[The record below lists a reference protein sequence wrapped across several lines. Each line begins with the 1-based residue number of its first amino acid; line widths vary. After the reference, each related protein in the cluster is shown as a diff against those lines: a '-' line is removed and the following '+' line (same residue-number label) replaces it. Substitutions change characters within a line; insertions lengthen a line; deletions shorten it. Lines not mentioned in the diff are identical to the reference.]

1 MIFPKKM
8 QKVVD
13 WFSALPGMGSRSAE
27 RVVTYLISLPPDSLK
42 NFARDILAMQE
53 SVRLCAQCGN
63 YSEADLCAICRD
75 GERSTDIVCVI
86 EHPRD
91 IAVFEKSA
99 KLRPLYHVLG
109 GKLNPLEGIGPEQL
123 NIPSLVKRVE
133 SGKIRELILATGA
146 DLEGE
151 ATADYIAELFR
162 DSQGLRMSRI
172 AFGIPYG
179 STLDFANAATL
190 EKALE
195 HRFTVGENKKT
206 EDREQEVEKNKEQ

>member
-27 RVVTYLISLPPDSLK
+27 RVVTYLMGLPPDALK
-42 NFARDILAMQE
+42 SFARDILAMQE
-53 SVRLCAQCGN
+53 SVRRCAQCGN
-63 YSEADLCAICRD
+63 YAEADLCDICRD
-75 GERSTDIVCVI
+75 SGRGADILCVI

-91 IAVFEKSA
+91 IAVLERSA
-99 KLRPLYHVLG
+99 KMRPLYHVLG

-123 NIPSLVKRVE
+123 NIASLVKRV
-133 SGKIRELILATGA
+133 GNGGVRELILATGA

-151 ATADYIAELFR
+151 ATADYIAELFKDSR
-162 DSQGLRMSRI
+162 DVRISRI

-179 STLDFANAATL
+179 STLDFANSATL

-195 HRFTVGENKKT
+195 HRFTVGENQET
-206 EDREQEVEKNKEQ
+206 EDREQETEKNKK